1 MVKLFF
7 MSGERLIDTDSKLVQ
22 SQTTTNYNPTK
33 KATKI
38 NGRVDINKLM
48 FKVRNEENK
57 QRKENLLFLGII
69 SSVIVV
75 IGIVASL

>member
-1 MVKLFF
+1 
-7 MSGERLIDTDSKLVQ
+7 MSGEYIIEADQHIKAQPNVTTASKAQ
-22 SQTTTNYNPTK
+22 K
-33 KATKI
+33 KMP
-38 NGRVDINKLM
+38 NRVDINKLM

>member
-1 MVKLFF
+1 
-7 MSGERLIDTDSKLVQ
+7 MSGERLINTENKIAQ
-22 SQTTTNYNPTK
+22 AQGTTNYSTTNKT
-33 KATKI
+33 AKI

>member
-1 MVKLFF
+1 
-7 MSGERLIDTDSKLVQ
+7 MSGERLIDTDNKLVN
-22 SQTTTNYNPTK
+22 SQPTSNYKPTK
-33 KATKI
+33 KATNI
-38 NGRVDINKLM
+38 SGRVDINKLM

>member
-1 MVKLFF
+1 
-7 MSGERLIDTDSKLVQ
+7 MSGERLINTDTKLVE
-22 SQTTTNYNPTK
+22 SQTSANFQQAK
-33 KATKI
+33 KTSPI
-38 NGRVDINKLM
+38 SGRVDINKLM
-48 FKVRNEENK
+48 FKVRKEENK

>member
-1 MVKLFF
+1 
-7 MSGERLIDTDSKLVQ
+7 MSGERLIDTDSKLVH
-22 SQTTTNYNPTK
+22 SQPVTNYKPAK
-33 KATKI
+33 KKTKI

>member
-1 MVKLFF
+1 
-7 MSGERLIDTDSKLVQ
+7 MSGERLINTDTKLVE
-22 SQTTTNYNPTK
+22 SQTSANFQQAK
-33 KATKI
+33 KTSRI
-38 NGRVDINKLM
+38 SGRVDINKLM
-48 FKVRNEENK
+48 FKVRKEENK

>member
-1 MVKLFF
+1 
-7 MSGERLIDTDSKLVQ
+7 MSGERLIDTDSKLVH
-22 SQTTTNYNPTK
+22 SQPVTNYKPAK
-33 KATKI
+33 KTTKI

>member
-7 MSGERLIDTDSKLVQ
+7 MSGERLVDTDSKLVQ
-22 SQTTTNYNPTK
+22 SQTTTNYKPTK

>member
-1 MVKLFF
+1 
-7 MSGERLIDTDSKLVQ
+7 MSGERLIDTDNKLVHGQ
-22 SQTTTNYNPTK
+22 STTNYKPAK

>member
-1 MVKLFF
+1 

-22 SQTTTNYNPTK
+22 GQPSTNYKPAKQT
-33 KATKI
+33 TKI

>member
-1 MVKLFF
+1 
-7 MSGERLIDTDSKLVQ
+7 MSGERLINTDTKLDE
-22 SQTTTNYNPTK
+22 SQTSVNFQHTK
-33 KATKI
+33 KTSPI
-38 NGRVDINKLM
+38 SGRVDINKLM
-48 FKVRNEENK
+48 FKVRKEENK

>member
-7 MSGERLIDTDSKLVQ
+7 MSGERLVDTDSKLVQ
-22 SQTTTNYNPTK
+22 SQSTTNYNPTK
-33 KATKI
+33 KTTKI
-38 NGRVDINKLM
+38 DGRVDINKLM